1 MRTQKNAPDSE
12 TTASVEDTS
21 SVAARKPNGE
31 ALNSEELAAI
41 RELKN
46 RDKTVRQHEAAHLAA
61 AGGLAMSAASYSMQ
75 TGPDGK
81 RYAIGGEVQI
91 DITPGQTPEE
101 TVRKARIIQAAAL
114 APAEPSAQD
123 RSIAAR
129 AKAME
134 MQAEAEIAQRSMQ
147 EQRVASRYRVDS
159 LPQKTLE
166 IEA

>member
-1 MRTQKNAPDSE
+1 
-12 TTASVEDTS
+12 
-21 SVAARKPNGE
+21 
-31 ALNSEELAAI
+31 
-41 RELKN
+41 
-46 RDKTVRQHEAAHLAA
+46 
-61 AGGLAMSAASYSMQ
+61 MSAASYSMQ

-91 DITPGQTPEE
+91 DISPGQTPEE
-101 TVRKARIIQAAAL
+101 TIRKARIIQAAAL

-134 MQAEAEIAQRSMQ
+134 MQAEAEIAQRSAQ

-159 LPQKTLE
+159 LPQGTVE